1 MKKANGET
9 VYCGLVGRTWGTG
22 WDDKGEGGGGE
33 QIKCQG
39 FTGVLNAYVIFF

>member
-22 WDDKGEGGGGE
+22 WDDKGEGGGD
-33 QIKCQG
+33 KS
-39 FTGVLNAYVIFF
+39 NAKVSPVY